1 MDPAHRRGKCICG
14 VRIAFTTL
22 RVEKRV
28 RGRRDGIVT
37 CIYGCLSLLVKG
49 LSRLIIPVFVLEVCS
64 CSSPLP
70 GQPVTL
76 TGRRLSHT
84 QPTSQMILSFPILSV
99 GFFQL
104 SSFASAEWVFI
115 LFFSLLDVVS
125 SLSVRDKLE
134 WLPIV

>member
-1 MDPAHRRGKCICG
+1 MDSAHRRGKYICG
-14 VRIAFTTL
+14 VKTAFTTL

-28 RGRRDGIVT
+28 RRRRDGIS
-37 CIYGCLSLLVKG
+37 IYGWSSLLMKG
-49 LSRLIIPVFVLEVCS
+49 LSHLIIPVFVLEVYS

-76 TGRRLSHT
+76 PGRRLSHT
-84 QPTSQMILSFPILSV
+84 QPTSQLTLSFPILSL

-104 SSFASAEWVFI
+104 PSLASAEWVFI

-125 SLSVRDKLE
+125 SLSIRNKLE